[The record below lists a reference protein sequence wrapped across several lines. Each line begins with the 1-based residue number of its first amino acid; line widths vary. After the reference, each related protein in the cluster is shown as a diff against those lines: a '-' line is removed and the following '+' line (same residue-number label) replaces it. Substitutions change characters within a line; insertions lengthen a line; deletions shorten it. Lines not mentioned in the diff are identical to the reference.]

1 MGSHPTAWGYLG
13 KTEWLERWFRIKP
26 ETVYRYKERVER
38 WGAWLALLTWVPFIG
53 DVFAVVL
60 GFFKARF
67 WPSAW
72 WMLVGV
78 RPLRGMGHN
87 ILLDRTAFQM
97 TMTDIQRDL
106 FAMQDEAYRDFHSK
120 LVPALD
126 KQRIIGVR
134 TPILRRYARQL
145 ASRDDCAAF
154 LADPPHRYYEENN
167 IHAWII
173 ASSSR
178 DIDTVLPLVD
188 GFLPRIDNWAT
199 CDLFAPKIFS
209 KHRHRVIEYI
219 PRWLVVPHLYGAFR
233 HSHAA
238 AIFLDE
244 GFDPQHLDWVADID
258 RDDYYIRIAA
268 AWYFSI
274 ALVKQWD
281 ATLPLHPRA
290 AAPGVDTPQNDTE
303 GRRELPHRR
312 RTQNA
317 AQKPEIV

>member
-1 MGSHPTAWGYLG
+1 
-13 KTEWLERWFRIKP
+13 
-26 ETVYRYKERVER
+26 
-38 WGAWLALLTWVPFIG
+38 
-53 DVFAVVL
+53 
-60 GFFKARF
+60 
-67 WPSAW
+67 
-72 WMLVGV
+72 
-78 RPLRGMGHN
+78 
-87 ILLDRTAFQM
+87 M

-120 LVPALD
+120 LVPTLD

-134 TPILRRYARQL
+134 TPMLRRYARQL

-154 LADPPHRYYEENN
+154 LADLPHRYYEENN

-188 GFLPRIDNWAT
+188 EFLPRIDNCAT

-219 PRWLVVPHLYGAFR
+219 PRWLSSPHTYTVRFGIVTLLQF
-233 HSHAA
+233 
-238 AIFLDE
+238 FLDE

-281 ATLPLHPRA
+281 ATLPYIR
-290 AAPGVDTPQNDTE
+290 E
-303 GRRELPHRR
+303 RRLPEWIHRK
-312 RTQNA
+312 TI
-317 AQKPEIV
+317 QKAVESYRIDAEHKTLLKNLR

>member
-1 MGSHPTAWGYLG
+1 
-13 KTEWLERWFRIKP
+13 
-26 ETVYRYKERVER
+26 
-38 WGAWLALLTWVPFIG
+38 
-53 DVFAVVL
+53 
-60 GFFKARF
+60 
-67 WPSAW
+67 
-72 WMLVGV
+72 
-78 RPLRGMGHN
+78 
-87 ILLDRTAFQM
+87 M

-120 LVPALD
+120 LVPTLD

-134 TPILRRYARQL
+134 TPMLRRYARQL

-154 LADPPHRYYEENN
+154 LADLPHRYYEENN

-199 CDLFAPKIFS
+199 CDMFAPKIFS

-219 PRWLVVPHLYGAFR
+219 PRWLSSPHTYTVRFGIVTLLQF
-233 HSHAA
+233 
-238 AIFLDE
+238 FLDE

-268 AWYFSI
+268 AWYLSI

-281 ATLPLHPRA
+281 ATLPYIR
-290 AAPGVDTPQNDTE
+290 E
-303 GRRELPHRR
+303 RRLPEWTHRK
-312 RTQNA
+312 TI
-317 AQKPEIV
+317 QKAVESYRIDAERKTLLKNLR

>member
-1 MGSHPTAWGYLG
+1 MARAVDMGA
-13 KTEWLERWFRIKP
+13 
-26 ETVYRYKERVER
+26 VQ
-38 WGAWLALLTWVPFIG
+38 IG

-72 WMLVGV
+72 WMLVGA

-238 AIFLDE
+238 AILSRR
-244 GFDPQHLDWVADID
+244 GF
-258 RDDYYIRIAA
+258 RSAA
-268 AWYFSI
+268 PR
-274 ALVKQWD
+274 LGGRHRPRR
-281 ATLPLHPRA
+281 LLHPYRRGMVFQHRA
-290 AAPGVDTPQNDTE
+290 GQTMGCDAAPTSASGGSRSGHTAKRYRRPSRATASTP
-303 GRRELPHRR
+303 
-312 RTQNA
+312 NA
-317 AQKPEIV
+317 KRCSKPEIV